1 MNAIRIDKSLIN
13 LCIDLRLRLRKKFS
27 YFHIVI
33 SSSVSTRGSHL
44 DRVRREGED
53 RVHLNF

>member
-33 SSSVSTRGSHL
+33 SSSCTVICFIDAWSC
-44 DRVRREGED
+44 
-53 RVHLNF
+53 NW